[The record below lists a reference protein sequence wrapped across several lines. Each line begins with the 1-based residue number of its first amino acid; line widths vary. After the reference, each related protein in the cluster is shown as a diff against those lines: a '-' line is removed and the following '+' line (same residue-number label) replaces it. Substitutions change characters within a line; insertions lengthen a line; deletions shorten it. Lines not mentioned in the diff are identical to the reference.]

1 MSAAENGSA
10 NGSAHGTGN
19 GTGNGTAHG
28 AGNGTGNGTAH
39 GTGEGARDGGG
50 PRAGD
55 LGTLRRAGRRPVT
68 SRSEIE
74 HIALE
79 MFSEQGFEHTT
90 VDDIAHA
97 AGIGRRTFFRYYA
110 SKNDVAWGA
119 FDDQL
124 VSMRTVLAAQ
134 PADLPVLEGIRRAV
148 LEFNHVEP
156 EEQPWHRR
164 RLRLILQTPA
174 LQAHSTLRYAAWRQ
188 VVADHVA
195 ARRGEPASGLVPQT
209 LGHACLGVC
218 LAAYE
223 RWLTDD
229 AADLG
234 DLLDRVFRSLERGWA
249 TELT

>member
-1 MSAAENGSA
+1 MS
-10 NGSAHGTGN
+10 T
-19 GTGNGTAHG
+19 TAR
-28 AGNGTGNGTAH
+28 NDT
-39 GTGEGARDGGG
+39 DGPDRTSGV
-50 PRAGD
+50 
-55 LGTLRRAGRRPVT
+55 RRAGRRPVT
-68 SRSEIE
+68 TRFEIE

-79 MFSEQGFEHTT
+79 MFTEQGFESTT

-119 FDDQL
+119 FDEQL
-124 VSMRTVLAAQ
+124 VRMRAVLAAQ
-134 PADLPVLEGIRRAV
+134 PAELPVVECLRRAV

-164 RLRLILQTPA
+164 RLRLLLQTPA

-188 VVADHVA
+188 VVADFVA
-195 ARRGEPASGLVPQT
+195 ERRGESASELVPQS

-223 RWLTDD
+223 RWLTDE
-229 AADLG
+229 ALELA
-234 DLLDRVFRSLERGWA
+234 DLLDHVFRLLEQGWTTA
-249 TELT
+249 PP